1 MALKKTIIQ
10 RDGVPTEYH
19 RILFIQSMIN
29 SHTSI
34 AVASY
39 VSDSSRRTESV
50 VIRPYNTVVTYQ
62 TDYNENMT
70 IEDAYNY
77 LKTLPEFKGAEDVYE
92 EQLNE
97 TAEDGG
103 ESVE

>member
-34 AVASY
+34 AVVSY
-39 VSDSSRRTESV
+39 VSDSSRRTEGV
-50 VIRPYNTVVTYQ
+50 TVRPYNVSVTYQ
-62 TDYNENMT
+62 TDYTENMT
-70 IEDAYNY
+70 IQDAYGY
-77 LKTLPEFKGAEDVYE
+77 LKTLPEFEGAEDI
-92 EQLNE
+92 
-97 TAEDGG
+97 
-103 ESVE
+103 